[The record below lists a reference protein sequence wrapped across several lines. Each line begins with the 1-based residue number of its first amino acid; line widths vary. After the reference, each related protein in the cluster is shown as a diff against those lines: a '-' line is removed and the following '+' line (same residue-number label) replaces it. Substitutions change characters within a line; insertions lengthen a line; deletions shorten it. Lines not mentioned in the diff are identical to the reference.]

1 MDSGNTEGKSTPAL
15 VEGLQCLC
23 SSIFW
28 TSESWIQFSR
38 QGVKLPCHGWGGLWR
53 QYLHRNVVC
62 VFFNEKK
69 SCTVIVGC
77 FSKSVWQFL
86 TPKQKQRLLLAPH
99 MKSLCVF
106 SPLAPLR
113 VRHSHSIWLWSVEAD
128 SGIVRK
134 CVCLKPRWILL
145 IAWAL
150 RLWDQKCDWEIMKDS
165 GGILVGFSHSSPCLY
180 LKRIII
186 CMGSS
191 LDWDLTCLS
200 MFVQHLP
207 QRGLAACLGI
217 FGILAL
223 YFADAQGR
231 KYSCNRKRRILPST
245 PSPVRDSLWGFSHS
259 LQACEADFIP
269 SRGIWTPQ
277 CWVFSLFLS
286 GSASHTWEPEWSHL
300 QTQSL

>member
-1 MDSGNTEGKSTPAL
+1 MGEEGCGGSTCTEMWCVCSLMRKSLAL
-15 VEGLQCLC
+15 WLWAVSPSPFG
-23 SSIFW
+23 SSNPEIK
-28 TSESWIQFSR
+28 TE
-38 QGVKLPCHGWGGLWR
+38 V
-53 QYLHRNVVC
+53 
-62 VFFNEKK
+62 
-69 SCTVIVGC
+69 
-77 FSKSVWQFL
+77 
-86 TPKQKQRLLLAPH
+86 LLAPH

-134 CVCLKPRWILL
+134 RVCLKPRWIVL

-165 GGILVGFSHSSPCLY
+165 GGILVGFSHSSPYLY

-231 KYSCNRKRRILPST
+231 IYSCNRKRGILPST

-277 CWVFSLFLS
+277 CWDFSLFFVWVSIPHMRAWVEPLADS
-286 GSASHTWEPEWSHL
+286 VSVGCWPCQNSDHSQILVQGSELLTPQVACL
-300 QTQSL
+300 Y